1 MPYQSYANPFVPYN
15 AYQQSPQMQYTGNTQ
30 QQGLVRVT
38 GIEGAKAYQMP
49 PNSMMALFDA
59 NDDIF
64 YFKTT
69 DGGGFPTIKVFRFQ
83 EVQPSTPAQP
93 QYVTVADIQA
103 VYKEI
108 ETLREAINGKQP
120 VQSAAAE

>member
-1 MPYQSYANPFVPYN
+1 MPYPY
-15 AYQQSPQMQYTGNTQ
+15 YPQYQSPYVPQLPTNPTSSQAQ
-30 QQGLVRVT
+30 SLVRVT

-59 NDDIF
+59 NDDLF

-83 EVQPSTPAQP
+83 EVQPSAQP
-93 QYVTVADIQA
+93 SQEYATIADVAA
-103 VYKEI
+103 LHREI
-108 ETLREAINGKQP
+108 DALREAISGKQP
-120 VQSAAAE
+120 VQPAAE